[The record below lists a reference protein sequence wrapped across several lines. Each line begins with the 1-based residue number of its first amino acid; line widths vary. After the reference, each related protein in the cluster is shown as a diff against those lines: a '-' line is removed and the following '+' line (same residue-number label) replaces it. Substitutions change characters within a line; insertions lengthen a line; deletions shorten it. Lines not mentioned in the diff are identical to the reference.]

1 MNNPR
6 AFFLALLVAIIAT
19 AAQCRYVAAREKAL
33 LYDSEP
39 MKTVVAKRDIPPNVR
54 LDETMVTVIE
64 VPRKWQQ
71 PKALGTVEDV
81 MHQISS
87 EAIFAGEQVLAT
99 KLVNANDSGLAYFV
113 TTGYRAVA
121 IAVDVYNAV
130 GGHIKP
136 GNAVDILG
144 SFDFGSGDKADL
156 RTITL
161 MQNVRVLSVV
171 DDTPAVTSDD
181 VIPIPPEGSPPE
193 EDADRRPS
201 HKLGGY
207 ATIAVEVTPQDA
219 AKLTMAQ
226 ELGKL
231 AISLRSLN
239 ENEGSVE
246 VAPATVQNTLGIPEQ
261 VRFKSRPSYRVIEGG
276 GGN

>member
-19 AAQCRYVAAREKAL
+19 AAQCRYVAAREQAL

-54 LDETMVTVIE
+54 LDETMVIIVE

-71 PKALGTVEDV
+71 PKALGKVEDV
-81 MHQISS
+81 MQQISS
-87 EAIFAGEQVLAT
+87 EAIFTGEQVLAT
-99 KLVNANDSGLAYFV
+99 KLVNANDAGLAYFV

-136 GNAVDILG
+136 GNAIDILG
-144 SFDFGSGDKADL
+144 SFDFGVGDKADL

-181 VIPIPPEGSPPE
+181 VVPLPPEGTSAEPDE
-193 EDADRRPS
+193 DRRPS
-201 HKLGGY
+201 RKLSGY
-207 ATIAVEVTPQDA
+207 ATLAVEVTPADA
-219 AKLTMAQ
+219 AKLAMAQ

-231 AISLRSLN
+231 SVSLRSLN
-239 ENEGSVE
+239 ENEGTVE